1 MSRNNYKKNTYA
13 LIKRGEIYEITK
25 EGNVKKAKNRDNV
38 PFYTKY
44 KISQVLYKMPKKK
57 ASKFLLV
64 KKGDFIQMEKKGGAE
79 KFFCS
84 LMHPTYAKES
94 KWTLFADNLVTLL
107 PYMNKEYKAINEQ
120 I

>member
-25 EGNVKKAKNRDNV
+25 EGNVKKAKNGDNV

-57 ASKFLLV
+57 AAV
-64 KKGDFIQMEKKGGAE
+64 IHDCCCR
-79 KFFCS
+79 FFATKQPIS
-84 LMHPTYAKES
+84 P
-94 KWTLFADNLVTLL
+94 
-107 PYMNKEYKAINEQ
+107 
-120 I
+120 

>member
-44 KISQVLYKMPKKK
+44 KISQVLYKMPKNFYLWKREILFRWK
-57 ASKFLLV
+57 R
-64 KKGDFIQMEKKGGAE
+64 
-79 KFFCS
+79 
-84 LMHPTYAKES
+84 KE
-94 KWTLFADNLVTLL
+94 
-107 PYMNKEYKAINEQ
+107 EQ
-120 I
+120 KSFSAP

>member
-44 KISQVLYKMPKKK
+44 KISQVLYSDGKERRSRKV
-57 ASKFLLV
+57 FLLLNASNLCKRV
-64 KKGDFIQMEKKGGAE
+64 KMDFI
-79 KFFCS
+79 CR
-84 LMHPTYAKES
+84 
-94 KWTLFADNLVTLL
+94 
-107 PYMNKEYKAINEQ
+107 
-120 I
+120 

>member
-44 KISQVLYKMPKKK
+44 KISQVLYKESIKIFTCEKGRFYSDGK
-57 ASKFLLV
+57 ERRSRKVFLLLNASNLCKRV
-64 KKGDFIQMEKKGGAE
+64 KMDFI
-79 KFFCS
+79 CR
-84 LMHPTYAKES
+84 
-94 KWTLFADNLVTLL
+94 
-107 PYMNKEYKAINEQ
+107 
-120 I
+120 

>member
-57 ASKFLLV
+57 ASKFLFV
-64 KKGDFIQMEKKGGAE
+64 KKGDFIQMEKKGRSRKVFLLLNA
-79 KFFCS
+79 S
-84 LMHPTYAKES
+84 
-94 KWTLFADNLVTLL
+94 NLCKRVK
-107 PYMNKEYKAINEQ
+107 MDFICR
-120 I
+120 